1 MLPHYYAPLKI
12 KTTKEGTR
20 TLIEK
25 PPAVIGEGTYGC
37 VHRPSLRCGNKAKIN
52 YDGKISKLGKKKH
65 INEEIAEYATIARV
79 DKTNFFYPGKPNS
92 CPPMRDEPTLEA
104 INECR
109 DFKSKDIAKYK
120 LLVMKDGG
128 ENLDDYAKSIQSR
141 RSDIPL
147 VRQQME
153 KFWIEAHR
161 MFLGITKFLDAGIV
175 HHDLKHKNIVYN
187 EAQNR
192 INFID
197 FGLMTTVDT
206 IKNESRDSNY
216 GFSIRHWSFPP
227 EMLFLNHDRYLQFA
241 DTAITIPKKSK
252 GATTEKTQRQKEFS
266 KFLNEIKD
274 PDSHLNTFFA
284 ITDPE
289 FAEKKQ
295 NAFALQQHTNEYYSM
310 VMTSLQK
317 SNYDD
322 FLNKS
327 VATIDSYGLASG
339 FIYVLNKTR
348 HLLNDSMANDLYN
361 LFSNMLNFNVME
373 RVGAIEALAR
383 YEDILQNHGILAK
396 HNLSF
401 ENHQLKPNA
410 ATVTQVEK
418 TLGKIRI
425 PKIKVSDVR
434 LESDPESKCPDGT
447 HFNKKRKRCIGSSS
461 QKRSKTSRRKSA
473 VHKTK
478 KIRVSKKGDL

>member
-128 ENLDDYAKSIQSR
+128 ENLDDFAKSIQSR

-161 MFLGITKFLDAGIV
+161 MFLGITKFLEAGIV

-187 EAQNR
+187 EEQNR

-227 EMLFLNHDRYLQFA
+227 EM
-241 DTAITIPKKSK
+241 
-252 GATTEKTQRQKEFS
+252 
-266 KFLNEIKD
+266 
-274 PDSHLNTFFA
+274 
-284 ITDPE
+284 
-289 FAEKKQ
+289 
-295 NAFALQQHTNEYYSM
+295 
-310 VMTSLQK
+310 
-317 SNYDD
+317 
-322 FLNKS
+322 
-327 VATIDSYGLASG
+327 
-339 FIYVLNKTR
+339 
-348 HLLNDSMANDLYN
+348 
-361 LFSNMLNFNVME
+361 
-373 RVGAIEALAR
+373 
-383 YEDILQNHGILAK
+383 
-396 HNLSF
+396 
-401 ENHQLKPNA
+401 
-410 ATVTQVEK
+410 
-418 TLGKIRI
+418 
-425 PKIKVSDVR
+425 
-434 LESDPESKCPDGT
+434 
-447 HFNKKRKRCIGSSS
+447 
-461 QKRSKTSRRKSA
+461 
-473 VHKTK
+473 
-478 KIRVSKKGDL
+478 